1 MLGFLSNSG
10 LQILSDADK
19 LKVGQVVCDPDFPV
33 PQVKR
38 FRTKIITLDNK
49 LPIIPGC
56 RCVLFMATCQE
67 QVTIRLSFSFLFVV
81 FIVEIY
87 FLRQQTYFFESWRCH
102 KEETKVTIKF
112 ETFDLLLIHPCVGE
126 FQKTA
131 DTLKWRSLLIGLC
144 ALRHLKTSSTDF
156 LASSFHGICNTS
168 SFGRF

>member
-1 MLGFLSNSG
+1 
-10 LQILSDADK
+10 LSDADK
-19 LKVGQVVCDPDFPV
+19 LKVGQVLCDPDFPV

-67 QVTIRLSFSFLFVV
+67 QVTIRLSFSFFCYLSF
-81 FIVEIY
+81 FIFENY
-87 FLRQQTYFFESWRCH
+87 FLRQQTYFFESWRYH

-112 ETFDLLLIHPCVGE
+112 ETFDLLIIHPCVGE

-131 DTLKWRSLLIGLC
+131 DMLKWRSLPIGLC

-156 LASSFHGICNTS
+156 LASSPFHGSCNIS